1 MSIKCNATWQR
12 FGGAWPWKISTIP
25 LDSMCHRE
33 PTMLLLSHGFEACG
47 DKELNSL
54 IVRRNSLP
62 CKKDKISA
70 QENPRCQLIDGP
82 AKKNSASVSWPG
94 KSPRRNGSAASSHQT
109 SLPPGS
115 PPLPHRVPGLVG
127 GCDFSTWKAAWL
139 WSSLLLFESLV
150 SICYRSISQR
160 SERGNSL
167 QDPGCQPQVHRRGRS
182 RGKGLWE
189 EGWMALKVKVL
200 DMTTGS

>member
-1 MSIKCNATWQR
+1 MPQR
-12 FGGAWPWKISTIP
+12 AHNVG
-25 LDSMCHRE
+25 
-33 PTMLLLSHGFEACG
+33 MLFLGRGFEACG
-47 DKELNSL
+47 DKELKSL

-94 KSPRRNGSAASSHQT
+94 KSPRRNRSAASSHQT

-127 GCDFSTWKAAWL
+127 GCDFSTWKAVWL

-167 QDPGCQPQVHRRGRS
+167 QYPGCQPQVHRRG
-182 RGKGLWE
+182 KGLWE
-189 EGWMALKVKVL
+189 EGWLALKVKVL
-200 DMTTGS
+200 DITTRS